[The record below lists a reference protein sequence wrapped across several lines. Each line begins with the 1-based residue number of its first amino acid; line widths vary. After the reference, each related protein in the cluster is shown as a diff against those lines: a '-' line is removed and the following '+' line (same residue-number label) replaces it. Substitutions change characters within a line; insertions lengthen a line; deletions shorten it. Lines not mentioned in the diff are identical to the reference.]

1 MSGLKTVDVPEET
14 LVDEIV
20 GNKDGSSGRI
30 SFENFSQQLL
40 GAGPVAEKFDL
51 IEDQVLS
58 GLSPASSWADLMAL
72 VPVADDVG
80 SSVPDTDAGT
90 HLQATA
96 TGYDGASVPNA
107 GVYRWVATWSRWL
120 RVSDTALSGKADAA
134 ATTAAL
140 ATKADAVATASAL
153 ADKADA
159 AATTAALADKADAA
173 ATTAALATKAPQS
186 EVDDLTAKVNA
197 LDAAIVLQDVW
208 DASVGTF
215 PGAGSAQ
222 SGHLWIVSVAGT
234 VDGVSFGIGDRIV
247 AITDDASTTTFAGNW
262 FKEDY
267 TPQVLSVNAKTGVVS
282 LDKEDVGLGQVDNT
296 PDSDKEVSG
305 PQQTALNMKPDT
317 SEFVDRIQNTGGRVQ
332 FLPDGHGGSA
342 LDFNAKTRLQETPF
356 PLVSRQERQNDG
368 GVFAEVIQEGRTV
381 GGWRGGERFDLVPTH
396 ASQRLALLADTHGI
410 QQLFLV
416 SENPN
421 HGTNWA
427 RQLTFAPRPITGY
440 DWVRLPTASTP
451 GIAQIAR
458 ADQPFTK
465 RRHMLGRVEVPIK
478 VPVATTPTSMLFVA
492 IIGQSNSV
500 GAVNPYNN
508 TTGAQL
514 VYDLMLRPHGPLD
527 ADLLRFNGGVLPHQ
541 DGVGSA
547 ERDTAINAAQL
558 TSFVPLRE
566 GDNDNGEDRE
576 TFMSALALQLNG
588 AAGFDRDR
596 YILTGSFGFGSSAFE
611 DLILDGVT
619 VKTAYQNMLD
629 AVQAAQDICDAESL
643 DLEVVVVFDQGE
655 ANSNTPAADFRD
667 LLTGWHSDMVTRVG
681 AITGQSE
688 VKLFISQT
696 MTCRGNLPEPTLS
709 ALGQALA
716 ADANADIHL
725 LPPSYFTD
733 PDEDPYKTPGSYAVV
748 HHSATGHQWRG
759 SVYGA
764 AMAQVLIEE
773 SDPSL
778 RILSATWS
786 GSQITITWNQPDVVI
801 DCDTIRNLGTALGLS
816 RVNSTGGSLTI
827 SRVYMSAPNQTIIQL
842 SGTIPAASVETIKV
856 GDSDI
861 NNSGNWMLGYAK
873 GPRTPFRRREP
884 IGYSMIDGSPLYVF
898 ANIEEF
904 TATEA

>member
-1 MSGLKTVDVPEET
+1 MAENGLKTTDLDLAP
-14 LVDEIV
+14 LVDDLT
-20 GNKDGSSGRI
+20 GNKDGSSVRI
-30 SFENFSQQLL
+30 TANSLGQQLL
-40 GAGPVAEKFDL
+40 GSGPVADAINL
-51 IEDQVLS
+51 LEDQVLS

-72 VPVADDVG
+72 VPIADDVG

-107 GVYRWVATWSRWL
+107 GTYRWVPAWSRWL
-120 RVSDTALSGKADAA
+120 WVTDTGLAGKSNVGHGHNVSDVTGLQAELDGKADDL
-134 ATTAAL
+134 ATAAAL
-140 ATKADAVATASAL
+140 AA
-153 ADKADA
+153 
-159 AATTAALADKADAA
+159 
-173 ATTAALATKAPQS
+173 KAPQS

-197 LDAAIVLQDVW
+197 LDAAIVLQGNW
-208 DASVGTF
+208 DASTGTF
-215 PGAGSAQ
+215 PGGGAAQ
-222 SGHLWIVSVAGT
+222 VGFTWIVAVGGT
-234 VDGVSFGIGDRIV
+234 VDGVTFNQNDRII
-247 AITDDASTTTFAGNW
+247 ALTDDASETSFAGNW
-262 FKEDY
+262 LHANY
-267 TPQVLSVNAKTGVVS
+267 TDQVLRVAGKSGDVV
-282 LDKEDVGLGQVDNT
+282 LNKDDVGLDQVDNT
-296 PDSDKEVSG
+296 PDSGKEVSG
-305 PQQTALNMKPDT
+305 PQLAALNKKPDIAD
-317 SEFVDRIQNTGGRVQ
+317 FYDRAQNTGGRVQ
-332 FLPDGHGGSA
+332 FLSDGHGGSA
-342 LDFNAKTRLQETPF
+342 LDYNAKTRLQETPF

-381 GGWRGGERFDLVPTH
+381 GGWRGGERIDLVPTH

-410 QQLFLV
+410 QQLFQV
-416 SENPN
+416 SENEN
-421 HGTNWA
+421 LGTNWM
-427 RQLTFAPRPITGY
+427 RQLTFAQQHVTGY
-440 DWVRLPTASTP
+440 NWVRLPSATTP
-451 GIAQIAR
+451 GLAQITR

-465 RRHMLGRVEVPIK
+465 RRHMLGRVEVPIN

-500 GAVNPYNN
+500 GAVNPFNN
-508 TTGAQL
+508 TTGAQTIN
-514 VYDLMLRPHGPLD
+514 DLMLRPHGPLD

-541 DGVGSA
+541 DGVSSGD
-547 ERDTAINAAQL
+547 RDTAISAGQL
-558 TSFVPLRE
+558 ASFVPLRE

-576 TFMSALALQLNG
+576 TFASAMALQMQG

-611 DLILDGVT
+611 DLILDGAT
-619 VKTAYQNMLD
+619 IKTAYQNMLD
-629 AVQAAQDICDAESL
+629 AIQAAQDICDTESL

-655 ANSNTPAADFRD
+655 ANSNTPATDFRD
-667 LLTGWHSDMVTRVG
+667 LLTSWHSDLVTRVG
-681 AITGQSE
+681 AITGQSV

-725 LPPSYFTD
+725 LPASYFTD
-733 PDEDPYKTPGSYAVV
+733 PDVDPYQTSGSYAVV

-764 AMAQVLIEE
+764 AMAQVLIEDN
-773 SDPSL
+773 DPSL

-786 GSQITITWNQPDVVI
+786 GSQITISWNQPDVVI
-801 DCDTIRNLGTALGLS
+801 DCDTIRNLGKDIGGGVYHGLGLS
-816 RVNSTGGSLTI
+816 RVNSTGGSLTV
-827 SRVYMSAPNQTIIQL
+827 SRVYMNAANQTIIQL
-842 SGTIPAASVETIKV
+842 SGTIPAASVETITV

-861 NNSGNWMLGYAK
+861 NNSGNWMLGYAN

-904 TATEA
+904 TATEV